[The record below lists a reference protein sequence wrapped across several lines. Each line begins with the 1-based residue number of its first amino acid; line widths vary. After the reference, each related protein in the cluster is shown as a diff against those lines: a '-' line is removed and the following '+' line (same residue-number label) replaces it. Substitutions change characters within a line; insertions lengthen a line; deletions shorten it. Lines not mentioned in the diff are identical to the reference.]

1 MIKVN
6 LELADTQLRRAQ
18 GLMGRKELG
27 ENSGM
32 IFMFPLRSRQSFWM
46 QNTHLPLDIAFL
58 DDDGSIFQIEQM
70 YPLSTRFT
78 SSNKPCKYAIE
89 MNEGWFAKHN
99 IEPGFN
105 FFNNESWLDD
115 LKISSTNSENIRLSQ
130 VQVENEEIE
139 FEPNELEGDLTPEQ
153 EVDMF
158 GEQPAEEQLQ
168 NDYTQQPEQNQVV
181 EYNMNQASKIKYAE
195 QNNKNLDIVY
205 WTLSGKVLPPRR
217 LMPISGEGYPIKS
230 GPNGRYFVGYDSSPT
245 IYGGGWEIKGGTP
258 KNFLIDNI
266 ISLDIVL
273 EEGERNESQEQTIE
287 EPQNLWDRLKGRIF
301 NR

>member
-1 MIKVN
+1 MVKVN
-6 LELADTQLRRAQ
+6 LELADTQLKRAQ
-18 GLMGRKELG
+18 GLMGRKDLD

-32 IFMFPLRSRQSFWM
+32 IFLFPLRSRQSFWM

-58 DDDGSIFQIEQM
+58 DDSGEIFQIEQM

-78 SSNKPCKYAIE
+78 SSDKPCKYAIE
-89 MNEGWFAKHN
+89 MNEGWFEKHN
-99 IEPGFN
+99 IKPGFN
-105 FFNNESWLDD
+105 FFNNESWLQD
-115 LKISSTNSENIRLSQ
+115 LKMSSTNSQNLRFAQ
-130 VQVENEEIE
+130 VPVENEEVE
-139 FEPNELEGDLTPEQ
+139 FEQNELEGDLTPEQ
-153 EVDMF
+153 EIDMF
-158 GEQPAEEQLQ
+158 GEQPAEDPLQ
-168 NDYTQQPEQNQVV
+168 NDYTQQSEPNQVV
-181 EYNMNQASKIKYAE
+181 EYNMDQASKIKYAE
-195 QNNKNLDIVY
+195 QNNNSLDIVY

-266 ISLDIVL
+266 ISLDVVL

-287 EPQNLWDRLKGRIF
+287 EPKNLWDRLK
-301 NR
+301 NRFSR